1 MTASPLNSVRVC
13 IVRATLYPSS
23 KHGMNPHRKSDILLV
38 DDTLDNLRLL
48 SAMLVEQGYE
58 VRSVTS
64 GSTALMG
71 IRAQPPDLVLLDI
84 TMPGMDGYEVCQRLR
99 ENPQTQEIPVIFI
112 SALNEAID
120 KIRAFAVGGAD
131 FITKPFQVEEVIV
144 RVEHQLKLCRL
155 TQQLQEQNHRLQTTE
170 EDLRRSLEQERAL
183 NQRIEEMVAVEER
196 NRIARDIHDSLGHLL
211 VALNVQ
217 LETGLTL
224 WNVDLDRAHNF
235 LAEAKQLGSQALQ
248 AVRQSVSDIRSD
260 PLQGQLLESAI
271 VKLTDEFYLTTGILP
286 DCSIDLF
293 HPLSSAV
300 NHVAYRI
307 VQEGLTNIC
316 KYAEATIVQIQ
327 LQSTANGLSLEL
339 IDNGKG
345 FYPNEPSVGYGL
357 RGMQER
363 IAAVGGQFKIESLP
377 GKGCCIRAE
386 LPRVEKSR

>member
-1 MTASPLNSVRVC
+1 M
-13 IVRATLYPSS
+13 
-23 KHGMNPHRKSDILLV
+23 KGDILIV

-48 SAMLVEQGYE
+48 SAMLAEQGYE
-58 VRSVTS
+58 VRSVVN

-71 IRAQPPDLVLLDI
+71 IQAQPPDLVLLDI

-99 ENPQTQEIPVIFI
+99 ENSETQEIPVIFI

-131 FITKPFQVEEVIV
+131 FITKPFQVEEVLV

-155 TQQLQEQNHRLQTTE
+155 NQQLQEQNRRLQTTE
-170 EDLRRSLEQERAL
+170 EDLRRALGQERAL
-183 NQRIEEMVAVEER
+183 NQRIEEMAAVEER

-224 WNVDLDRAHNF
+224 WTVDLDRAYSF
-235 LAEAKQLGSQALQ
+235 LTEAKQLGSQALQ
-248 AVRQSVSDIRSD
+248 AVRQSVSNIRSD

-271 VKLTDEFYLTTGILP
+271 VKLTDEFYLTAGILP
-286 DCSIDLF
+286 DCSIDLS
-293 HPLSSAV
+293 HPLSKAV

-307 VQEGLTNIC
+307 VQESLTNIC
-316 KYAEATIVQIQ
+316 KYADATIVQIR
-327 LQSTANGLSLEL
+327 LQTTSNGLSLVVK
-339 IDNGKG
+339 DNGKG
-345 FYPNEPSVGYGL
+345 FYPSEPSVGYGL

-363 IAAVGGQFKIESLP
+363 TAAVGGQLNIDSSP
-377 GKGCCIRAE
+377 GNGCCICAE
-386 LPRVEKSR
+386 LPNVEIGR

>member
-1 MTASPLNSVRVC
+1 MN
-13 IVRATLYPSS
+13 YHS
-23 KHGMNPHRKSDILLV
+23 KGDILLV

-48 SAMLVEQGYE
+48 SAMLSEQGYE
-58 VRSVTS
+58 VRGVTN

-71 IRAQPPDLVLLDI
+71 VQAQPPDLVLLDI

-99 ENPQTQEIPVIFI
+99 ENPSTQEIPVIFI
-112 SALNEAID
+112 SALNDAID
-120 KIRAFAVGGAD
+120 KIRAFNVGGAD
-131 FITKPFQVEEVIV
+131 FITKPFQVEEVLV

-155 TQQLQEQNHRLQTTE
+155 NQQLQAQNRRLQTAE

-183 NQRIEEMVAVEER
+183 NQRIEEMVAIEER

-217 LETGLTL
+217 IETGLTL
-224 WNVDLDRAHNF
+224 WAVDLDRAHNF
-235 LAEAKQLGSQALQ
+235 LSEAKQLGSQALQ

-271 VKLTDEFYLTTGILP
+271 VKLTDEFQLTTGILP
-286 DCSIDLF
+286 DCSIELS

-316 KYAEATIVQIQ
+316 KYAEATLIQIR
-327 LQSTANGLSLEL
+327 LQTSSNGLSLL
-339 IDNGKG
+339 LKDNGKG
-345 FYPNEPSVGYGL
+345 FHPDEPSIGYGL
-357 RGMQER
+357 RGMRER
-363 IAAVGGQFKIESLP
+363 TAAVGGQLSIESSP
-377 GKGCCIRAE
+377 GKGCCICAE
-386 LPRVEKSR
+386 LPGGEKSP

>member
-1 MTASPLNSVRVC
+1 
-13 IVRATLYPSS
+13 
-23 KHGMNPHRKSDILLV
+23 MNYHRKGDILLV

-48 SAMLVEQGYE
+48 SAMLNEQGYT
-58 VRSVTS
+58 VRSVTN

-71 IRAQPPDLVLLDI
+71 MRAQPPDLVLLDI
-84 TMPGMDGYEVCQRLR
+84 TMPGMDGYEVCQHLR
-99 ENPQTQEIPVIFI
+99 EDPNTQEIPVIFI

-155 TQQLQEQNHRLQTTE
+155 KQQLQEQNRRLQITE
-170 EDLRRSLEQERAL
+170 EELRRSLKQERAL
-183 NQRIEEMVAVEER
+183 NQRIEEMVAIEER

-211 VALNVQ
+211 VALNIQ
-217 LETGLTL
+217 IETGLTL
-224 WNVDLDRAHNF
+224 WDFDLDRAHSF

-271 VKLTDEFYLTTGILP
+271 VKLTDEFHLTTGILP
-286 DCSIDLF
+286 DCSVDLSQM
-293 HPLSSAV
+293 LSNTV

-316 KYAEATIVQIQ
+316 KYANATSVEVR
-327 LQSTANGLSLEL
+327 LQSTADGLALVL
-339 IDNGKG
+339 KDNGKG
-345 FYPNEPSVGYGL
+345 FYPDEPSVGYGL

-363 IAAVGGQFKIESLP
+363 TAAVGGTLRIESSP
-377 GKGCCIRAE
+377 GNGCCISAE
-386 LPRVEKSR
+386 LPGAEDSR